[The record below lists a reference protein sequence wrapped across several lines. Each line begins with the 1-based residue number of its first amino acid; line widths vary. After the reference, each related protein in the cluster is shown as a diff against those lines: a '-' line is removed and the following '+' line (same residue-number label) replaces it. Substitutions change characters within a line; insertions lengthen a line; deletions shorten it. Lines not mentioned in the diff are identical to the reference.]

1 MKVEEGFLPANGVT
15 MRFPLN
21 ENQALI
27 LCKLINNE
35 KLLYREMLPMDMV
48 VLTQV
53 SAIKIT
59 KEKNA
64 NKGLKITESGMK
76 RFVKWAQKEGMV

>member
-1 MKVEEGFLPANGVT
+1 

-53 SAIKIT
+53 GAIKMT

-64 NKGLKITESGMK
+64 NKGLAITKAGMK
-76 RFVKWAQKEGMV
+76 RFVKWTKKEGMV

>member
-1 MKVEEGFLPANGVT
+1 

-53 SAIKIT
+53 GAIKMT
-59 KEKNA
+59 KEKNT
-64 NKGLKITESGMK
+64 NKGLKITEAGMK

>member
-1 MKVEEGFLPANGVT
+1 

-53 SAIKIT
+53 GAIKMT

-64 NKGLKITESGMK
+64 NKGLTITKAGMK
-76 RFVKWAQKEGMV
+76 RFVKWAEKEGMV

>member
-1 MKVEEGFLPANGVT
+1 

-53 SAIKIT
+53 GAIKMT
-59 KEKNA
+59 KEKNV
-64 NKGLKITESGMK
+64 NKGLKITKAGMK
-76 RFVKWAQKEGMV
+76 RFVKWHRKKEWYK